1 MNPVDFNKG
10 GGRLTANHLNS
21 VSRAAHEVW
30 NPFQPIHH
38 GGWNGPYMC
47 QVLGSEQM
55 YGLSGDEGE
64 TGATFGG
71 RFIYNLDEV
80 MFNNFLDAEGITMN
94 TKVSTFGRT
103 LGVNLAE
110 IGNTGEDLAEDRIRS
125 GLTAA
130 QLGFF
135 DVLPAPVGSI
145 VPVWTRD
152 VKGLTGVTGSS
163 TYYAFNRAGELY
175 GPC

>member
-1 MNPVDFNKG
+1 MNPINFSSG
-10 GGRLTANHLNS
+10 SGRLNANHLNS
-21 VSRAAHEVW
+21 TDRATHEVW
-30 NPFQPIHH
+30 NPFIPTVL

-47 QVLGSEQM
+47 KVIGSEQM
-55 YGLSGDEGE
+55 YGPTGEGE
-64 TGATFGG
+64 LGATFGG
-71 RFIYNLDEV
+71 RFLYNLDEI
-80 MFNNFLDAEGITMN
+80 MFNTFLDSEGVTMN
-94 TKVSTFGRT
+94 TRTSTFGRT

-135 DVLPAPVGSI
+135 DVLPTPVGSI
-145 VPVWTRD
+145 VPVWTRT

>member
-1 MNPVDFNKG
+1 MNPINFSSG
-10 GGRLTANHLNS
+10 SGRLNANHLNS
-21 VSRAAHEVW
+21 TDRATHEVW
-30 NPFQPIHH
+30 NPFIPTVL
-38 GGWNGPYMC
+38 GGWDGPYMC
-47 QVLGSEQM
+47 KVIGSEQM
-55 YGLSGDEGE
+55 YGPTGEGE
-64 TGATFGG
+64 LGATFGG
-71 RFIYNLDEV
+71 RFLYNLDEV
-80 MFNNFLDAEGITMN
+80 MFNNFLDAEGVTMN
-94 TKVSTFGRT
+94 VKVSTFGRT

-135 DVLPAPVGSI
+135 DVLPTPVGSI
-145 VPVWTRD
+145 VPVWTRT

>member
-38 GGWNGPYMC
+38 GGWDGPYMC
-47 QVLGSEQM
+47 KVLGSEQM

-80 MFNNFLDAEGITMN
+80 MFNNFLDAEGVTMN
-94 TKVSTFGRT
+94 V
-103 LGVNLAE
+103 
-110 IGNTGEDLAEDRIRS
+110 RIRS